1 MKYRYYAAG
10 SIKPGLLEQP
20 DKNEIKY
27 KIKDD
32 FVIINIVG
40 PTERE
45 GAIIK
50 EISNQPFSL
59 GNQLMLTVTCVFDK
73 EELERAKL
81 LTIRPKYQKF
91 DYEDSAL
98 VEVCEGVQG
107 NRHFLYEQVGNLK
120 VWDLPS
126 TKSKTHFWAEAYVE
140 RMFLLTSRA
149 VYDLIQSS
157 DIKGAVFKNVIV
169 RGGKYSEN
177 FYQLTSDTVIGRE
190 CVEHGYGEKEFS
202 CQVCGQKWYSLGNTV
217 QLHLDF
223 SKFELN
229 KDIYIT
235 EAMFGRNSAAPL
247 YIISQKLY
255 RLLNE
260 NKLLKNVI
268 VEPVFDESK

>member
-10 SIKPGLLEQP
+10 SIKPGLLEWLE
-20 DKNEIKY
+20 KNEIKY
-27 KIKDD
+27 SIPHE

-40 PTERE
+40 PNERE
-45 GAIIK
+45 RAVLEELSK
-50 EISNQPFSL
+50 K
-59 GNQLMLTVTCVFDK
+59 NQLILTVTCVFDK
-73 EELERAKL
+73 KDLERAKL
-81 LTIRPKYQKF
+81 LTIRPKFQKF
-91 DYEDSAL
+91 DYSVEDPAL

-107 NRHFLYEQVGNLK
+107 NRHLLYEQVGNLK

-126 TKSKTHFWAEAYVE
+126 TNSKTHFWAEAYVA
-140 RMFLLTSRA
+140 RKFLFTTRT
-149 VYDLIQSS
+149 VYDLVQAN

-169 RGGKYSEN
+169 RGGKYSED

-190 CVEHGYGEKEFS
+190 CVKLGYGEKEFS

-223 SKFELN
+223 SKFELY

-235 EAMFGRNSAAPL
+235 ESMFGYNSAAPL
-247 YIISQKLY
+247 YIVSQKLY

>member
-1 MKYRYYAAG
+1 MGR
-10 SIKPGLLEQP
+10 
-20 DKNEIKY
+20 
-27 KIKDD
+27 
-32 FVIINIVG
+32 
-40 PTERE
+40 
-45 GAIIK
+45 
-50 EISNQPFSL
+50 
-59 GNQLMLTVTCVFDK
+59 QLILTVTCVFDK

-91 DYEDSAL
+91 DYSSEDSAL

-107 NRHFLYEQVGNLK
+107 NRHFLSEQVGNLK

-126 TKSKTHFWAEAYVE
+126 TKSKTHFWAEAYVA
-140 RMFLLTSRA
+140 RKFLFTTRT
-149 VYDLIQSS
+149 VYDLVQAN

-190 CVEHGYGEKEFS
+190 CVKLGYGEKERT
-202 CQVCGQKWYSLGNTV
+202 CQICGQKWYSLGDTV

-223 SKFELN
+223 SKFELD
-229 KDIYIT
+229 KDVYIT
-235 EAMFGRNSAAPL
+235 KPIFGGINSVAPL

-268 VEPVFDESK
+268 VEPVFDESM